1 MRARVD
7 RVRSQKPPPLRVED
21 CVTSPLPKHGFF
33 SRQMSRQNLRESVE
47 NPREGFLVTHCCKK
61 PAFFLDRALDRIS
74 EGVRKPMLTV
84 FSLKN
89 PGRAD
94 RARSQ
99 KPCADRV
106 LSQKNL

>member
-1 MRARVD
+1 MRVRVD

-21 CVTSPLPKHGFF
+21 GVTSPLPKHGVF

-61 PAFFLDRALDRIS
+61 PAFFLDRIS
-74 EGVRKPMLTV
+74 EVVRKPMLTV

-89 PGRAD
+89 PGRV
-94 RARSQ
+94 
-99 KPCADRV
+99 DRV
-106 LSQKNL
+106 LSKKIIAVL